1 MLASDLNNPEFAG
14 ATNPDGLLSVEFYDY
29 KAKNPLMSFE
39 KGIDVFEKE
48 CPYIRIAVPGRTD
61 LTVERPADG
70 KDVQRFP
77 SQWMRFQMQK
87 GAVSDQSHIPGWK
100 LEEWADLSDEQVRL
114 LKHLRFYTVEQIA
127 GANDIQVQAIGI
139 GGEGLRKR
147 AREALQARNAAQVS
161 GEVSKRD
168 EKIAELEAT
177 VAKLMEMMTAP
188 EEAKRGRPRKEETV

>member
-1 MLASDLNNPEFAG
+1 MLASDLNNAEFSG
-14 ATNPDGLLSVEFYDY
+14 AANPDSLLHVEFYDH
-29 KAKNPLMSFE
+29 KAKNILLSQE

-48 CPYIRIAVPGRTD
+48 CPYIRIAVPGRQD

-77 SQWMRFQMQK
+77 SQWMRYQMQK

-100 LEEWADLSDEQVRL
+100 LEEWPEMNEEQVRL
-114 LKHLRFYTVEQIA
+114 LKHLRFFTVEQIA

-147 AREALQARNAAQVS
+147 AREALQARAQAQVS
-161 GEVSKRD
+161 GEVAKRD

-188 EEAKRGRPRKEETV
+188 KDADRTRRKEAA